1 MDKTNR
7 HDSVLRETRWLAAI
21 IVPFLVVAFYI
32 LFFRTS
38 ETADLFAWGIA
49 APMTAMMLG
58 AAYIGGAYFFA
69 RAATAPRWHH
79 IGVGFLP
86 VTTFASFMCAATVL
100 HWDKFNQGHISFY
113 AWAILY
119 FTTPVLVAAAWLRN
133 RRTDSGGVEERDF
146 RFSRPIRLVIGGAGC
161 FYVAVAILLFIQPA
175 AMIDVWPW
183 ELTLLTARVVGGM
196 LALLGVFGVTIA
208 LDGRWSSCR
217 IALQSMLV
225 TMALGLIAIVR
236 SWDTFD
242 TSRWFTWVFVGT
254 LVFILIAT
262 PIFYW
267 RIERRLKQS
276 AA

>member
-1 MDKTNR
+1 MDLTTR
-7 HDSVLRETRWLAAI
+7 HDRVLRETRWLAAI

-32 LFFRTS
+32 LYFRTG
-38 ETADLFAWGIA
+38 ETAELFAWGID

-69 RAATAPRWHH
+69 RAVTAPRWHH
-79 IGVGFLP
+79 IGAGFLP
-86 VTTFASFMCAATVL
+86 VATFASFMCGATLL
-100 HWDKFNQGHISFY
+100 HWDRFNQGHVSFY
-113 AWAILY
+113 AWVTLY

-133 RRTDSGGVEERDF
+133 RNMDSGAVEERDF
-146 RFSRPIRLVIGGAGC
+146 RFTWPIRYIIGGTGG
-161 FYVAVAILLFIQPA
+161 FYIAVALLLFIQPA

-183 ELTLLTARVVGGM
+183 TLTLLTARVVGGM
-196 LALLGVFGVTIA
+196 LALLGVFGVVIA

-217 IALQSMLV
+217 IALQSLWV
-225 TMALGLIAIVR
+225 TMALGLVAVIR
-236 SWDTFD
+236 SWETFD

-254 LVFILIAT
+254 MVFILTAT

-267 RIERRLKQS
+267 SIERRLKQS